1 MKSPPKSVWT
11 FACSLYRT
19 SQSFLFHKPLGFYS
33 KSVLFIIGFAMLFWW
48 YSDAVRR
55 QWDFAVY
62 YVASIALWNGENPYD
77 PETLK
82 QIAKSIDGV
91 GYEGLP
97 YLYSPL
103 FARVLWPLTHLS
115 YFEASF
121 CWLLIKCVLLEISLF
136 VMLYLLR
143 IEIQS
148 IIFIA
153 IHIAVFFFRPFAL
166 DFNAGNIAIFEY
178 SLIVCSL
185 ALWRTNRWR
194 SCAFLMLFAG
204 LIKGTLMFFVLYVVH
219 TRNWKLLK
227 ALALSTMVFGVILL
241 VDYRPVINYLQFF
254 QTPTWTLMWDE
265 QVQSIYNC
273 SATTVILRTFCET
286 YFAQP
291 IIHFPLLGK
300 ILIPIFPII
309 IFILTANA
317 VNFHQKRQG
326 TSETD
331 NNILTILI
339 LCILLLTPRLAGYS
353 LSLTFYPAIYLIYKS
368 FKEKRYI
375 SIFMSML
382 GSTLLLMEPLQIGF
396 HPGHFEPGGFE
407 QLMVDK
413 DFFASLI
420 LYFTSFTTCRFYG
433 K

>member
-1 MKSPPKSVWT
+1 
-11 FACSLYRT
+11 
-19 SQSFLFHKPLGFYS
+19 
-33 KSVLFIIGFAMLFWW
+33 MLFWW

-62 YVASIALWNGENPYD
+62 YLASIALWNGENPYD

-82 QIAKSIDGV
+82 QLAKSIDGV

-103 FARVLWPLTHLS
+103 FARALWPLTHLS

-121 CWLLIKCVLLEISLF
+121 CWLLIKCGLLEISLF
-136 VMLYLLR
+136 AMLYLLR
-143 IEIQS
+143 IEIQP
-148 IIFIA
+148 IVFIA
-153 IHIAVFFFRPFAL
+153 IHIATFFFRPFAL

-185 ALWRTNRWR
+185 ALWRASRWP

-204 LIKGTLMFFVLYVVH
+204 LIKGTLMFLVLYVVH
-219 TRNWKLLK
+219 TRNRKLLK
-227 ALALSTMVFGVILL
+227 DIALIAIVLGLFLL
-241 VDYRPVINYLQFF
+241 VDYRTVINYLQFF

-273 SATTVILRTFCET
+273 SATTVILRTLCET

-300 ILIPIFPII
+300 ILIPIFPIL
-309 IFILTANA
+309 IFILTAYA
-317 VNFHQKRQG
+317 VNYHQKRQG
-326 TSETD
+326 SSETD

-339 LCILLLTPRLAGYS
+339 LCILLLPPRLAGYS
-353 LSLTFYPAIYLIYKS
+353 LSLTFYPAVYLIYRS
-368 FKEKRYI
+368 FKAKRYI
-375 SIFMSML
+375 SIILSILGLML
-382 GSTLLLMEPLQIGF
+382 LIIEPLQIGF
-396 HPGHFEPGGFE
+396 HPGHFEPGGIE

-413 DFFASLI
+413 DFFALFI
-420 LYFTSFTTCRFYG
+420 LYITSFTTSRFCG
-433 K
+433 E